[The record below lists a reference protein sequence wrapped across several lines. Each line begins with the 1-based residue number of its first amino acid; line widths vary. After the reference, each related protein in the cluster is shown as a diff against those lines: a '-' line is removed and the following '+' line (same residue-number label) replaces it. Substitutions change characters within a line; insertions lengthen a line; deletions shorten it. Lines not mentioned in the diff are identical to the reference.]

1 MNEFV
6 IKNGFIS
13 KSNGIITGSLSIAAT
28 AGQTVLNTNIDTF
41 DLSGSMYL
49 TGSFNIS
56 GSANFRGG
64 AIATTDTTFNLLNTT
79 ATTVNIAGAGTAV
92 NIGASSGRTTVNHDL
107 AVGTGTIIGAPGGA
121 ANVMT
126 LISSGNIIAKLDVN
140 NDATGHRFAVVNNAD
155 VDQFRVYETGNAE
168 VAGSFI
174 VSGSSIITPT
184 TTTFNLLNSNL
195 TGTLNIG
202 GAATTI
208 SFGSPNSTGSFRGD
222 LIVEDRTTFGG
233 TVERILHSQSAG
245 GGVSSFDLVL
255 QSIFYVNNPASN
267 IIANFTSA
275 PTTNFRVLTPTVILS
290 QSATARIVSNVQIDG
305 AAQTINW
312 TNGLTPTG
320 TAGKQDVFGFSLIR
334 SGSAWKVLGQMSTYG

>member
-6 IKNGFIS
+6 IKNGFYS
-13 KSNGIITGSLSIAAT
+13 YGGGVITGSLTIAGS

-41 DLSGSMYL
+41 DLSGSML
-49 TGSFNIS
+49 VTGSFNVS
-56 GSANFRGG
+56 GSSNFRGG

-195 TGTLNIG
+195 TGTLNFG

-208 SFGSPNSTGSFRGD
+208 SFGSPTSTGSFRGD
-222 LIVEDRTTFGG
+222 LVVEDRTTFGG
-233 TVERILHSQSAG
+233 TVERIFHSQSA
-245 GGVSSFDLVL
+245 GGVSSFDLVV
-255 QSIFYVNNPASN
+255 QSVFYVNNPTSN
-267 IIANFTSA
+267 ITANFTSV

-312 TNGLTPTG
+312 ATGLTPTG